1 MHFLLYIISI
11 SGTLLQQRKKLVRV
25 NKEET
30 LLILRAYM
38 NHPTSWSE
46 ILEEMRAN
54 LTVMSPE
61 ARQLYESGA
70 LKQLRDRMSGKM
82 SALMKKRLEDIVDVD
97 IR

>member
-1 MHFLLYIISI
+1 MHFLHYIISI

-25 NKEET
+25 NKEEK
-30 LLILRAYM
+30 LLVLRAYM

-54 LTVMSPE
+54 LTVMSSE

-70 LKQLRDRMSGKM
+70 LKQLRHRMSGKM